1 MKWQGCVRGK
11 AVSGISR
18 LYLPSFAFT
27 SEVNH
32 GLGASAQSS
41 LHLTIERA
49 LFAGRETIA
58 RESKRKS
65 FNR

>member
-18 LYLPSFAFT
+18 LYLPSLTFT

-32 GLGASAQSS
+32 GLGVSAQSS

-49 LFAGRETIA
+49 LFAGCETFA
-58 RESKRKS
+58 KESKRKS
-65 FNR
+65 FDQ